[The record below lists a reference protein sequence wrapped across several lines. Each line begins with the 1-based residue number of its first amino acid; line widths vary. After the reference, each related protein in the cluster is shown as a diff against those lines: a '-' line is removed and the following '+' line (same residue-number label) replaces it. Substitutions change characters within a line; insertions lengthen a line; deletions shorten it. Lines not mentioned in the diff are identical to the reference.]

1 MMQTRISTW
10 TLRSV
15 AIVAV
20 LGFSGQVFAAK
31 DRIFP
36 SSASALVGG
45 SASPLTSNFPTGA
58 DGSTTFDN
66 DLTSGSNVVVNVTW
80 SIDDRSGGG
89 ANTDY
94 SRTVTFVSATT
105 VGGSPVSVAAIA
117 NCTVT
122 GNTSTC
128 STPVSFTA
136 PAAGMYAITVTAAD
150 AVPPPNNVDIQG
162 RVIAI
167 NFTTVDP
174 EANQVDTKLTVDRKC
189 VALRQ
194 ASVDLTATLEVLD
207 GGAKIPGAEISYFI
221 DPELDS
227 NGVPTVPSIGSA
239 TTDANGVAS
248 LAYSPAALGV
258 GDYSLYAEFAGDALY
273 NASNDSDTLGVSYVF
288 GGFRPPVNA
297 DGTSI
302 FGGRVIPVK
311 IKLLDATGA
320 VVSEAAPLVWI
331 VSYGVSGMGEV
342 VENATSVSAA
352 DTGNI
357 MRYAA
362 DEQQYIYNLD
372 ATDLPNGTYKIRVS
386 LGDSATCSPGPYE
399 VPITIQRKGGKK

>member
-1 MMQTRISTW
+1 MAANTAYPRVVT
-10 TLRSV
+10 
-15 AIVAV
+15 
-20 LGFSGQVFAAK
+20 FA
-31 DRIFP
+31 
-36 SSASALVGG
+36 
-45 SASPLTSNFPTGA
+45 
-58 DGSTTFDN
+58 STT
-66 DLTSGSNVVVNVTW
+66 T
-80 SIDDRSGGG
+80 
-89 ANTDY
+89 
-94 SRTVTFVSATT
+94 ATAT
-105 VGGSPVSVAAIA
+105 AGSPVSVAAIED
-117 NCTVT
+117 CTVT
-122 GNTSTC
+122 VNTSTC

-150 AVPPPNNVDIQG
+150 AVPPPNSVDIQG

-174 EANQVDTKLTVDRKC
+174 EINQVDTKLTVDRQC

-194 ASVDLTATLEVLD
+194 PSVDLTSTLEVLD
-207 GGAKIPGAEISYFI
+207 GGAKIPGAEISYFVE
-221 DPELDS
+221 PELDS

-248 LAYSPAALGV
+248 LGYSPAMLGV
-258 GDYSLYAEFAGDALY
+258 GDYNLYAEFAGDALY

-320 VVSEAAPLVWI
+320 VVTDAAPLVWI
-331 VSYGVSGMGEV
+331 VSYGVNGMGEV
-342 VENATSVSAA
+342 VESATSVSAA

-372 ATDLPNGTYKIRVS
+372 VTDLSNGTYKIRVS